1 MICPN
6 CQTPNRE
13 SARFCDGCGY
23 ELPAVEPVV
32 PMRMPAS
39 LPVRDAVVPDPFDE
53 EDDELDLGLLR
64 PVAVDPASSAPT
76 IELDDADSEP
86 ASVDMTFDAPVYLP
100 VIDGSGRNTAD
111 VITEPLDALD
121 DALDDAP
128 LSPSVT
134 SSIPVLAEAEAPRDY
149 RSVVALDESAS
160 AHGSRPKLSKK
171 MIMLIA
177 IIIALLAAIIIAI
190 TAGVQLLGGRSVPNV
205 VGMSQVD
212 ATYMIQEA
220 GFRVKVEEV
229 VSDEVEGIVL
239 STDPS
244 AGSRMSEGA
253 TVTVRISIARVIPEV
268 VGTSLEEAQG
278 LLGESGFTNI
288 EVTRTKS
295 NEAADTVLSI
305 TPAALTRS
313 RADALITLEVAE
325 PFRVPDV
332 TGMGQDEAVATLETE
347 GYTVQVQRYNTEDAP
362 EGTAVKTDPAA
373 GTVLA
378 SGSTVTLSIAHNRSV
393 ELVELTRGFFA
404 DSPTITM
411 DGQLY
416 EMSKVVDV
424 SYEGGNSCTFSIT
437 VRPIQTVT
445 WFGTQTETRYGNYQ
459 TVNGTMTWT
468 ESNQVASVEP
478 SIKQG
483 G

>member
-23 ELPAVEPVV
+23 ELPTVDPVV
-32 PMRMPAS
+32 GMRA
-39 LPVRDAVVPDPFDE
+39 PVREVLAPEPFDPVPDPFEE
-53 EDDELDLGLLR
+53 EDDEIDLGLLR
-64 PVAVDPASSAPT
+64 PVTVSSAPT
-76 IELDDADSEP
+76 IELPDADDDEDEDEAAASAVVKEP
-86 ASVDMTFDAPVYLP
+86 IYLP
-100 VIDGSGRNTAD
+100 VIDEAGRNTAD
-111 VITEPLDALD
+111 VVTEPLEVLEQKDEA
-121 DALDDAP
+121 AEVAP
-128 LSPSVT
+128 LEAM
-134 SSIPVLAEAEAPRDY
+134 PVEQEHAGGY
-149 RSVVALDESAS
+149 RVADESAL
-160 AHGSRPKLSKK
+160 ATHHAKRRRFSKRK
-171 MIMLIA
+171 A
-177 IIIALLAAIIIAI
+177 IIFALSACLIAAIIIAI
-190 TAGVQLLGGRSVPNV
+190 TAGAHVLGGRSVPNV
-205 VGMSQVD
+205 IGMSQVD

-239 STDPS
+239 STDPA
-244 AGSRMSEGA
+244 AGSRMAEGA

-268 VGTSLEEAQG
+268 VGKPLEEAQG
-278 LLGESGFTNI
+278 LLGENGFTNI

-295 NEAADTVLSI
+295 NEPADTVLTV

-332 TGMGQDEAVATLETE
+332 TGKSQEEAVDALEAE
-347 GYTVQVQRYNTEDAP
+347 GYSVNVQRYNTEDAP

-378 SGSTVTLSIAHNRSV
+378 SGSTVALSIAHNRSV
-393 ELVELTRGFFA
+393 ELVELTRQFFA
-404 DSPTITM
+404 DSPTLTM

-416 EMSKVVDV
+416 EMSKVGEVA
-424 SYEGGNSCTFSIT
+424 YEGGNSCAFSIT

-459 TVNGTMTWT
+459 VVNGTIVWT
-468 ESNQVASVEP
+468 DANQIASIDP

-483 G
+483 S